1 MCHENN
7 WLFKISFHDY
17 LDGETAYIQKNQNT
31 VKRKHKNTIHICI
44 KNC

>member
-17 LDGETAYIQKNQNT
+17 LDGETAYIQK
-31 VKRKHKNTIHICI
+31 KI
-44 KNC
+44 KIQ